1 MKKYQK
7 TKPTKTPPKKGVPT
21 ILQPGIV
28 MKKQTQTQTQ
38 TQLPMGLYDRVNKR
52 GLCLEYH

>member
-38 TQLPMGLYDRVNKR
+38 LPMGLYDRVNKR